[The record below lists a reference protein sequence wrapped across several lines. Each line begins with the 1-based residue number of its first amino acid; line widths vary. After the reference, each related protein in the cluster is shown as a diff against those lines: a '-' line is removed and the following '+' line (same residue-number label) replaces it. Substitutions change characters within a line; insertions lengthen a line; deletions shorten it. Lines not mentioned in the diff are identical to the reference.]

1 MEYPAVIFSLLSSF
15 WVSFLFVNFI
25 DCILN
30 NGCIIVLGALRAG
43 PNASPPLNMK
53 QSLIF
58 MGVVVVAVSSL
69 VFFIRGEQKRKALD
83 ERKLQES
90 LEAAQ
95 QGNRKP

>member
-1 MEYPAVIFSLLSSF
+1 
-15 WVSFLFVNFI
+15 
-25 DCILN
+25 
-30 NGCIIVLGALRAG
+30 
-43 PNASPPLNMK
+43 
-53 QSLIF
+53 
-58 MGVVVVAVSSL
+58 MGVVVVTISSL